1 MVQMFIVSVTD
12 WFCGNNNKTNMV
24 IMTTY
29 SALFCILLLQPCIT
43 GLQKMAIEQRKV
55 KRGSLTNSSRDIPAF
70 CKLVSAATLCHVTAT
85 ALSWG

>member
-55 KRGSLTNSSRDIPAF
+55 KRGSLTSSSRDIPALF
-70 CKLVSAATLCHVTAT
+70 KLVSAATLCHATAT